1 MTATAEELAVESDDP
16 VADLAKRR
24 GLFFPADEAYGGV
37 AGFYTYGPRGAD
49 LKRRLEESWRRRFV
63 VREGHELVD
72 SPTVIPEPV
81 FEASGH
87 LDGFDDALI
96 ACPACDAHHR
106 ADHLVEDA
114 GVVAD
119 AEDLRPVALEE
130 LVAANDVRCPSCGE
144 RLEGQP
150 VEAFDLMFETTIG
163 PGDGQPAYLR
173 PETAQGTLVEFPR
186 LKTYAR
192 NQLPF
197 GVAQIG
203 RGYRNEIN
211 PRKAIV
217 RVRELTMA
225 ELQQFYD
232 PERVDPPLSAVA
244 DVPLRLLPVDRQDE
258 NAGADAEDETLR
270 EPIETTVAE
279 AVDEEIVANPWLAY
293 YLGVARQWLER
304 VGVDPDRLR
313 FRQHREDEL
322 AHYAVECWDAEAEV
336 SAGSNAEEEWIELA
350 GIADRAD
357 HDLANHADAANDDFT
372 LFREYD
378 EPRHVERP
386 MVDPDMSEIGP
397 QFGERADAV
406 VEELE
411 RLAVE
416 DPDAFE
422 ASDDDAA
429 DEPTAETDT
438 VDEPAV
444 EADAADD
451 VVTIDVEGETHDIPA
466 EWVDFRI
473 EERTERGE
481 HVRPHVVEPAFGVD
495 RVLYATV
502 VHSLRRDE
510 VDGEPRTVLSLPPEI
525 APTPVAVFPLTD
537 DTADRARELVDRLR
551 RRGMDAASDD
561 SGSIGRR
568 YRRQDEVGTPVC
580 VTLDERTPE
589 DDTVTLRDRDSTE
602 QVRVP
607 LEDVPDVVSRLRAGE
622 TTVEDLHQR

>member
-1 MTATAEELAVESDDP
+1 MTTDEP

-37 AGFYTYGPRGAD
+37 AGFYAYGPRGAD

-63 VREGHELVD
+63 VREGHDQVD
-72 SPTVIPEPV
+72 TPTVIPEPV

-96 ACPACDAHHR
+96 ACPSCDAHHR

-114 GVVAD
+114 GVLAD
-119 AEDLRPVALEE
+119 AEDLRPAALEE
-130 LVAANDVRCPSCGE
+130 LVADHDVRCPSCGE
-144 RLEGQP
+144 RLAGRP
-150 VEAFDLMFETTIG
+150 VEAFDLMFETQAG

-173 PETAQGTLVEFPR
+173 PETAQGTLVEFPQ

-192 NQLPF
+192 NRLPF

-225 ELQQFYD
+225 ELQQFSD
-232 PERVDPPLSAVA
+232 PERADPPLSAVA
-244 DVPLRLLPVDRQDE
+244 GVPLRLLPVDRQ
-258 NAGADAEDETLR
+258 GADADGDVDEDGAR

-279 AVDEEIVANPWLAY
+279 AVDADIVANPWLAY
-293 YLGVARQWLER
+293 YLGVAREWLER

-313 FRQHREDEL
+313 FRQHREEEL

-336 SAGSNAEEEWIELA
+336 SVGTDDDADEEWIELA
-350 GIADRAD
+350 GIADRGD
-357 HDLANHADAANDDFT
+357 HDLANHAAASNEAFT

-378 EPRHVERP
+378 EPSHVERP
-386 MVDPDMSEIGP
+386 TVDPDMSEIGP
-397 QFGERADAV
+397 RFGDRAGAV
-406 VEELE
+406 VDALE
-411 RLAVE
+411 RLAAD
-416 DPDAFE
+416 DPEAFAGDAV
-422 ASDDDAA
+422 
-429 DEPTAETDT
+429 T
-438 VDEPAV
+438 VDVDGEPH
-444 EADAADD
+444 E
-451 VVTIDVEGETHDIPA
+451 IPA
-466 EWVDFRI
+466 EWVDFRV

-481 HVRPHVVEPAFGVD
+481 HIRPQVVEPAFGVD
-495 RVLYATV
+495 RVLYAVV
-502 VHSLRRDE
+502 VHTLRRD
-510 VDGEPRTVLSLPPEI
+510 VIDGEPRTVLSLPPEI

-537 DTADRARELVDRLR
+537 DNAERARELVDRLR
-551 RRGMDAASDD
+551 RRGVDAAYDD

-589 DDTVTLRDRDSTE
+589 DDAATLRDRDSTD

-607 LEDVPDVVSRLRAGE
+607 LDDVPELVSRLRAGE
-622 TTVEDLHQR
+622 TSFEALRAG

>member
-1 MTATAEELAVESDDP
+1 MTTADELALESDDP
-16 VADLAKRR
+16 VTDLAKRR

-63 VREGHELVD
+63 VREGHDLVD

-119 AEDLRPVALEE
+119 AEDLRPVALED

-144 RLEGQP
+144 RLDGQP
-150 VEAFDLMFETTIG
+150 VEAFDLMFETKIG
-163 PGDGQPAYLR
+163 PGDGQSAYLR

-186 LKTYAR
+186 LKAYAR

-197 GVAQIG
+197 GMAQIG

-258 NAGADAEDETLR
+258 DADADAEGENLR

-293 YLGVARQWLER
+293 YLGVAREWLDR

-336 SAGSNAEEEWIELA
+336 SVGSTANGDAADRERTDEEWIELA
-350 GIADRAD
+350 GIADRED

-378 EPRHVERP
+378 DPRHVERP
-386 MVDPDMSEIGP
+386 TVDPDMSEIGP
-397 QFGERADAV
+397 RFGEQAGAV
-406 VEELE
+406 VEALE

-416 DPDAFE
+416 DPAAFE
-422 ASDDDAA
+422 VDAG
-429 DEPTAETDT
+429 DETA
-438 VDEPAV
+438 A
-444 EADAADD
+444 EADAGDA
-451 VVTIDVEGETHDIPA
+451 VVTIAVDGETHDVPA

-510 VDGEPRTVLSLPPEI
+510 VDGEPRTVLSLSPEI

-537 DTADRARELVDRLR
+537 DTAERARELVDRLR
-551 RRGMDAASDD
+551 RRAIDAAYDD

-580 VTLDERTPE
+580 VTLDEQTLE
-589 DDTVTLRDRDSTE
+589 DDAATLRDRDSTE

-607 LEDVPDVVSRLRAGE
+607 LDDVPETVSRLRAGE
-622 TTVEDLHQR
+622 TTFEALAE

>member
-1 MTATAEELAVESDDP
+1 MTSTPEEPELPSDDH
-16 VADLAKRR
+16 VADLATRR

-49 LKRRLEESWRRRFV
+49 LQRRLEESWRRRFV

-150 VEAFDLMFETTIG
+150 VEAFDLMFETQIG

-197 GVAQIG
+197 GMAQIG

-232 PERVDPPLSAVA
+232 PERADPPLSAVA

-258 NAGADAEDETLR
+258 DADAEAEDETLR

-279 AVDEEIVANPWLAY
+279 AVDREIVANPWLAY
-293 YLGVARQWLER
+293 YLGVAREWLER

-336 SAGSNAEEEWIELA
+336 STSANAEEEWIELA
-350 GIADRAD
+350 GIADRED
-357 HDLANHADAANDDFT
+357 HDLANHADASNDDFT

-386 MVDPDMSEIGP
+386 TVDPDMSEIGP
-397 QFGERADAV
+397 RFGEQAGAV

-422 ASDDDAA
+422 ATP
-429 DEPTAETDT
+429 DEI
-438 VDEPAV
+438 AV
-444 EADAADD
+444 EADAAGDD
-451 VVTIDVEGETHDIPA
+451 AVTIEVDGETHDVPTD
-466 EWVDFRI
+466 WVDFRI
-473 EERTERGE
+473 EDRTERGE
-481 HVRPHVVEPAFGVD
+481 HVRPHVVEPAFGID

-510 VDGEPRTVLSLPPEI
+510 VDGEPRTVLSLSAEI

-537 DTADRARELVDRLR
+537 DNADRARELVDRLR
-551 RRGMDAASDD
+551 RRGIDAAYDD

-580 VTLDERTPE
+580 VTLDAQTPE
-589 DDTVTLRDRDSTE
+589 DDAATLRDRDSTE

-607 LEDVPDVVSRLRAGE
+607 LDDVPEVVSRLRGGE
-622 TTVEDLHQR
+622 TTFETLRES

>member
-1 MTATAEELAVESDDP
+1 MTADEP

-24 GLFFPADEAYGGV
+24 GLFFPADEAYGGA
-37 AGFYTYGPRGAD
+37 AGFYAYGPRGAD
-49 LKRRLEESWRRRFV
+49 LKRRIEESWRRRFV

-96 ACPACDAHHR
+96 ACPECDAHHR

-119 AEDLRPVALEE
+119 AEDLRPAALED
-130 LVAANDVRCPSCGE
+130 LVAEHDVRCPTCGE
-144 RLEGQP
+144 RLAGQP
-150 VEAFDLMFETTIG
+150 VEAFDLMFETRAG
-163 PGDGQPAYLR
+163 PGDGRPAYLR

-232 PERVDPPLSAVA
+232 PERADPPLSAVD
-244 DVPLRLLPVDRQDE
+244 DVPLRLLPVERQDE
-258 NAGADAEDETLR
+258 DADGDVDEDDAR

-279 AVDEEIVANPWLAY
+279 AVDRDVVANAWLAY
-293 YLGVARQWLER
+293 YLGVARAWLDR

-336 SAGSNAEEEWIELA
+336 SVGPTSEDADRETADEEWIELA
-350 GIADRAD
+350 GIADRED
-357 HDLANHADAANDDFT
+357 HDLANHAAHSNDDFT

-386 MVDPDMSEIGP
+386 TVDPDMSEIGP
-397 QFGERADAV
+397 RFGERADAV
-406 VEELE
+406 VDALE

-422 ASDDDAA
+422 
-429 DEPTAETDT
+429 T
-438 VDEPAV
+438 
-444 EADAADD
+444 EADAADGD
-451 VVTIDVEGETHDIPA
+451 DAVTIEVDGEPHEIPA
-466 EWVDFRI
+466 EWVNVRVAERI
-473 EERTERGE
+473 ERGE

-510 VDGEPRTVLSLPPEI
+510 VDGDPRTVLSLPPEI

-537 DTADRARELVDRLR
+537 DNAERARDLVDRLR
-551 RRGMDAASDD
+551 RRGVDAAYDD

-580 VTLDERTPE
+580 VTLDERTPA
-589 DDTVTLRDRDSTE
+589 DDAATLRDRDSTE

-607 LEDVPDVVSRLRAGE
+607 LDDVPDLVSRLRAGE
-622 TTVEDLHQR
+622 TTFDSLRAD